1 MIAARAGN
9 IRAKVEQ
16 VVLYPRKH
24 RIGAFRGGGATGNP
38 DRGVGF
44 VDVSLRMNAQGVF
57 RDAAAVTERGFAAVA
72 ALMGVVML
80 GGCVTD
86 GSTGMKQGAGTLLG
100 AGLGGLVGSKIG
112 GGRGQLA
119 AVAAG
124 ALLGGFMGNEV
135 GASLD
140 RADQMYQ
147 QRAQNTALHT
157 ADWQPVAWSNPDSGN
172 SGTITPVRTMQNA
185 NTGEVCR
192 EYQTSVTI
200 GGRVEQG

>member
-1 MIAARAGN
+1 MNTTKMQMTEQAGPAGAHRTVRRAARGP
-9 IRAKVEQ
+9 V
-16 VVLYPRKH
+16 
-24 RIGAFRGGGATGNP
+24 
-38 DRGVGF
+38 
-44 VDVSLRMNAQGVF
+44 
-57 RDAAAVTERGFAAVA
+57 FAAVA

-86 GSTGMKQGAGTLLG
+86 GSTGMKRGAGTLLG

-140 RADQMYQ
+140 RADQMYL
-147 QRAQNTALHT
+147 QRAQNTALHN

-172 SGTITPVRTMQNA
+172 SGTITPVRTIQNT
-185 NTGEVCR
+185 NTGQVCR

-200 GGRVEQG
+200 GGRVEQGYGTACRTADGDWRLTNS

>member
-1 MIAARAGN
+1 MNANRMQTI
-9 IRAKVEQ
+9 EQ
-16 VVLYPRKH
+16 T
-24 RIGAFRGGGATGNP
+24 GATGTRRMP
-38 DRGVGF
+38 RRAARGRV
-44 VDVSLRMNAQGVF
+44 
-57 RDAAAVTERGFAAVA
+57 FAAVA

-100 AGLGGLVGSKIG
+100 AGLGGLVGSKFG

-147 QRAQNTALHT
+147 QRAQTTALQK

-172 SGTITPVRTMQNA
+172 SGTITPVRTIQNT
-185 NTGEVCR
+185 NTGELCR

-200 GGRVEQG
+200 GGRVEQGYGTACRTADGAWRISS

>member
-1 MIAARAGN
+1 MNTTKMHATERAMTISDRAPIRRAARGP
-9 IRAKVEQ
+9 V
-16 VVLYPRKH
+16 
-24 RIGAFRGGGATGNP
+24 
-38 DRGVGF
+38 
-44 VDVSLRMNAQGVF
+44 
-57 RDAAAVTERGFAAVA
+57 FAAVA

-80 GGCVTD
+80 GGCVTN
-86 GSTGMKQGAGTLLG
+86 GNTGMKQGAGTLLG

-157 ADWQPVAWSNPDSGN
+157 ADWQPVTWSNPDSGN
-172 SGTITPVRTMQNA
+172 SGTITPVRTIQTT
-185 NTGEVCR
+185 NTGQVCR

-200 GGRVEQG
+200 GGKVEEGYGTACRTADGAWRISS